1 MEKSLKVPG
10 RGHYFDLHQFK
21 KMDEKNE
28 TPETPVISLI
38 YALDVQMKR
47 MEAEGFENRWKRHRD
62 MADLCQKWANTHF
75 KMFPAAGCWST
86 TVSCIEN
93 TRKDVTVKQ
102 LYDKLYE
109 RGAVISEGYGKLKE
123 RTFRIAHMADTQVS
137 DLKELL
143 GWIDEIIGVKK

>member
-1 MEKSLKVPG
+1 
-10 RGHYFDLHQFK
+10 
-21 KMDEKNE
+21 
-28 TPETPVISLI
+28 
-38 YALDVQMKR
+38 MKR
-47 MEAEGFENRWKRHRD
+47 MQAEGLENRWKRHRD
-62 MADLCQKWANTHF
+62 MADLCQKWAYTHF